1 MRRVAFVV
9 AKAAEIFSCE
19 TAGAGLCPLE
29 MDIGN
34 LPEKQEEAA
43 DGPSEV
49 RFSEFEALV
58 GLSFRGVQ
66 LRSASLHPSQSESPA
81 GGEVQGPRD
90 VQHGFEWGVNI
101 DLFLEPSSDLAFFP
115 CINM

>member
-66 LRSASLHPSQSESPA
+66 LRSASLHPSPAFPSGLQILSELYCH
-81 GGEVQGPRD
+81 V
-90 VQHGFEWGVNI
+90 VN
-101 DLFLEPSSDLAFFP
+101 LFLAV
-115 CINM
+115 